1 MSACEE
7 LTSDSDKL
15 SAGQRDDYCFLQ
27 LVVYQQKFLQK
38 YVKNYTDDKLVLDK
52 FCMCFIF
59 SNLSS
64 FRLLICRKSEM
75 VL

>member
-1 MSACEE
+1 MSTCEE
-7 LTSDSDKL
+7 LTDSDKL
-15 SAGQRDDYCFLQ
+15 AAGQRDDYCFLQ
-27 LVVYQQKFLQK
+27 LVIYQQKFLQK

-52 FCMCFIF
+52 FYMCFIF

-64 FRLLICRKSEM
+64 SKLLICRKSEM